1 MAQREMAAAAQARP
15 QNSTTVRPDSTVIR
29 AARMSFRVL
38 SPHTPALAARWAE
51 ELFLTPRRRP
61 RPHREREL
69 LAGAV
74 RARARYGEA
83 TLPLWIWNPDASET
97 VVLVHGWEGR
107 GAQLGAFVAPLV
119 ERGLRVVTFDA
130 PGHGDAPLRRA
141 SVVEHARALLAVVER
156 LGGEVHAVIGHSVG
170 GAAALLATRLGLRAK
185 RLALVAP
192 PTSPAR
198 FAAGF
203 ARILGID
210 ARVHAGMLLRLERR
224 YGIAV
229 ADLDVRRDSASFGG
243 ELLVVH
249 DEDDRVVPWSDG
261 AAIASAAKNARLV
274 TTRGLGH
281 GRVLEAPA
289 VVDEVTAFAADGA
302 RPRAFTETLE
312 GELFCRDTRY
322 VARAPVSR
330 R

>member
-1 MAQREMAAAAQARP
+1 MTAQARP
-15 QNSTTVRPDSTVIR
+15 QNSTTVRPQSATIR
-29 AARMSFRVL
+29 AARMTFRVL
-38 SPHTPALAARWAE
+38 SPHAPALAARWAE

-61 RPHREREL
+61 RPAHERDV

-74 RARARYGEA
+74 RARARYQGA
-83 TLPLWIWNPDASET
+83 ALPLWIWNPDASET

-107 GAQLGAFVAPLV
+107 GAQLGAFVEPLV
-119 ERGLRVVTFDA
+119 ARGLRVVTFDA
-130 PGHGDAPLRRA
+130 PGHGDAPLALRRA
-141 SVVEHARALLAVVER
+141 SVVEHARALLAVVDR

-185 RLALVAP
+185 KLALVAP

-203 ARILGID
+203 ARRLGID
-210 ARVHAGMLLRLERR
+210 ARVHAAMLLRLERR
-224 YGIAV
+224 YGIAI
-229 ADLDVRRDSASFGG
+229 AELDVRRDAAAFDG

-249 DEDDRVVPWSDG
+249 DEEDRIVPWSDG

-289 VVDEVTAFAADGA
+289 VVGDVTKFAAKGA
-302 RPRAFTETLE
+302 RPHAFTETLE

-322 VARAPVSR
+322 VAPLSR
-330 R
+330 S

>member
-1 MAQREMAAAAQARP
+1 MTAHARP
-15 QNSTTVRPDSTVIR
+15 ENSTTVRPQKSGESGTLR
-29 AARMSFRVL
+29 AARMTFRVL
-38 SPHTPALAARWAE
+38 GPHAPTLASRAAE
-51 ELFLTPRRRP
+51 ELFLTPRRRA
-61 RPHREREL
+61 RPEKERQL

-74 RARARYGEA
+74 RARARYEGA

-107 GAQLGAFVAPLV
+107 GSQLGAFVAPLV
-119 ERGLRVVTFDA
+119 ERGVRVVTFDA

-141 SVVEHARALLAVVER
+141 SVVEHARALLAVASR

-170 GAAALLATRLGLRAK
+170 GAAALLATRLGLRVK

-203 ARILGID
+203 ARVD
-210 ARVHAGMLLRLERR
+210 AEHARVHAGMLLRLERR

-229 ADLDVRRDSASFGG
+229 ADLDVRRDAAAFDG

-249 DEDDRVVPWSDG
+249 DEDDRIVPWSDG
-261 AAIASAAKNARLV
+261 SAIASSKRGARIV
-274 TTRGLGH
+274 TTHGLGH
-281 GRVLEAPA
+281 GRVLEAPE
-289 VVDEVTAFAADGA
+289 VVAEVSTFAAAGA
-302 RPRAFTETLE
+302 QPRTFSETLD
-312 GELFCRDTRY
+312 GELFCRETRY
-322 VARAPVSR
+322 VSRA
-330 R
+330 

>member
-1 MAQREMAAAAQARP
+1 MTQHARP
-15 QNSTTVRPDSTVIR
+15 ENSTTVRPESATVR
-29 AARMSFRVL
+29 AARLTLRVL
-38 SPHTPALAARWAE
+38 SPHAPALAARWAE

-61 RPHREREL
+61 RPPHERDA

-74 RARARYGEA
+74 KARARYGGA
-83 TLPLWIWNPDASET
+83 TLPLWIWNPDAAET

-107 GAQLGAFVAPLV
+107 GAQLAAFVPPLV
-119 ERGLRVVTFDA
+119 ARGLRVVAFDA

-170 GAAALLATRLGLRAK
+170 GAAALLATRLGLRAN

-203 ARILGID
+203 AQMLGID
-210 ARVHAGMLLRLERR
+210 ARVHAAMLLRLERR

-229 ADLDVRRDSASFGG
+229 ADLDVRRDAAAFDGD
-243 ELLVVH
+243 LLVVH
-249 DEDDRVVPWSDG
+249 DEDDRIVPWADG
-261 AAIASAAKNARLV
+261 AAIAAAAKNARL
-274 TTRGLGH
+274 TSTRGLGH
-281 GRVLEAPA
+281 GRVLEAPS
-289 VVDEVTAFAADGA
+289 VVGDVTSFVA
-302 RPRAFTETLE
+302 RGTSPRTFTETLE
-312 GELFCRDTRY
+312 GELFFRDTRY
-322 VARAPVSR
+322 ASPLSR
-330 R
+330 P

>member
-1 MAQREMAAAAQARP
+1 MTAQARTE
-15 QNSTTVRPDSTVIR
+15 NSTTVRPDKLAQSGVVR
-29 AARMSFRVL
+29 AARMTFRVL
-38 SPHTPALAARWAE
+38 GPHAPDLASRAAE
-51 ELFLTPRRRP
+51 ELFLTPRRRSRP
-61 RPHREREL
+61 RREREI

-74 RARARYGEA
+74 RTRARYQGA
-83 TLPLWIWNPDASET
+83 SLPVWIWNPDATDT

-141 SVVEHARALLAVVER
+141 SVVEHARALLAVVDR
-156 LGGEVHAVIGHSVG
+156 LRGQLHAVIGHSVG
-170 GAAALLATRLGLRAK
+170 GAAALLATRLGLRTK

-203 ARILGID
+203 GKILGLD
-210 ARVHAGMLLRLERR
+210 PSVQAGMLLRLERR
-224 YGIAV
+224 YGISV
-229 ADLDVRRDSASFGG
+229 VDLDVRRDAAAFAG

-249 DEDDRVVPWSDG
+249 DEDDRIVPWSDG
-261 AAIASAAKNARLV
+261 ASIAASATNARLIS
-274 TTRGLGH
+274 TTGLGH
-281 GRVLEAPA
+281 GRVLEAPS
-289 VVDEVTAFAADGA
+289 VVADVTTFAAEGA
-302 RPRAFTETLE
+302 RPRSFTETLD

-322 VARAPVSR
+322 VSR
-330 R
+330 S

>member
-1 MAQREMAAAAQARP
+1 MTAEARP
-15 QNSTTVRPDSTVIR
+15 KNSTTVRPESATIR
-29 AARMSFRVL
+29 AARMTFRAL
-38 SPHTPALAARWAE
+38 SPHAPGLASRWAE

-61 RPHREREL
+61 RPAREREL

-74 RARARYGEA
+74 KARARYQGA
-83 TLPLWIWNPDASET
+83 ALPLWIWNPDATET

-107 GAQLGAFVAPLV
+107 GAQLGAFIAPLV
-119 ERGLRVVTFDA
+119 ARGLRVVTFDA

-141 SVVEHARALLAVVER
+141 SVVEHARALLAVVDR

-170 GAAALLATRLGLRAK
+170 GAAALLATRLGLRAR
-185 RLALVAP
+185 RLALIAP

-203 ARILGID
+203 ADMLGID
-210 ARVHAGMLLRLERR
+210 GRVHAGMLLRLERR

-229 ADLDVRRDSASFGG
+229 AELDVRRDAAAFDG
-243 ELLVVH
+243 EVLVVH
-249 DEDDRVVPWSDG
+249 DEDDRIVPWTDG
-261 AAIASAAKNARLV
+261 TAIASAAKSSRLV

-289 VVDEVTAFAADGA
+289 VVADVTSFTAEGA
-302 RPRAFTETLE
+302 RAHAFTETLE

-322 VARAPVSR
+322 VVPLNR